1 VGGAEELARVKI
13 DRVGDGVYQMEV
25 EGHRETV
32 YVSATGGDQWAFW
45 DGHVFHRTA
54 APPGSHAERTGRGQ
68 QSGPGSGPHEVTAPM
83 PGTILKVLV
92 GPGAAVRHGETLI
105 LLEAMKME
113 IALPAPRDGTVK
125 SISCKPGDL
134 VQPDVTLVELE

>member
-1 VGGAEELARVKI
+1 VGWAEELARVTI
-13 DRVGDGVYQMEV
+13 DRVGDGVYQAEV
-25 EGHRETV
+25 EGRRETV
-32 YVSATGGDQWAFW
+32 YVTAAGGEQWAFW
-45 DGHVFHRTA
+45 HGHVFHRTA
-54 APPGSHAERTGRGQ
+54 ARTASHADRTGAGH
-68 QSGPGSGPHEVTAPM
+68 QSGPGTGPHEVTAPM

-125 SISCKPGDL
+125 SISCKQGDL